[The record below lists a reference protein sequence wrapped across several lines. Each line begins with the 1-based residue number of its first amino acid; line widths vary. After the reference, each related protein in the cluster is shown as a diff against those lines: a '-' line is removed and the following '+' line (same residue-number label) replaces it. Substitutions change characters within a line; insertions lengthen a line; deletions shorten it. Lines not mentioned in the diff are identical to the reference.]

1 MEFNNKG
8 QYNSEPQGEYVL
20 TDYDYKHIRHN
31 KEMILYRIMQ
41 VVNII
46 FIIGVILFC
55 IFNFKENTDKLQQSY
70 KQYTISQDS
79 GWAMSLQE
87 FTDQIPLSVQYGVL
101 IFVIVPYLILIV
113 AYFYGQVRARSV
125 KITERQFP
133 EVYQL
138 IQIYSR
144 RMGLKVVPEAYL
156 VQENGVLNAFSA
168 FVIRKRYIQ
177 INADLF
183 EIAYRQYKDLNAIG
197 FVVAHEL
204 AHIRLKHASLGY
216 NLSIL
221 WGSVVPFLGSAT
233 SRAREYSCD
242 RVAQVVSGSDG
253 IDAMMALTVGKH
265 LYKMV
270 NVQDYIDNSI
280 QIRGFFVWV
289 YNLTSTHPILPKRIK
304 ALILRDR
311 SGELL

>member
-1 MEFNNKG
+1 MEFNKG
-8 QYNSEPQGEYVL
+8 QTYNSPPPGEYIL
-20 TDYDYKHIRHN
+20 TSYDYKHIRHN

-41 VVNII
+41 VINIL
-46 FIIGVILFC
+46 FVIGVVLFFIFKFDSNIKKVESTYSKVTIAQNAGDSMSSQEIL
-55 IFNFKENTDKLQQSY
+55 DK
-70 KQYTISQDS
+70 
-79 GWAMSLQE
+79 
-87 FTDQIPLSVQYGVL
+87 IPQNVQFLLL
-101 IFVIVPYLILIV
+101 IIIMGPYLVLV
-113 AYFYGQVRARSV
+113 MAYLYGQVRARSV

-138 IQIYSR
+138 IQMYAW
-144 RMGLKVVPEAYL
+144 RMGLKEVPEAYL

-168 FVIRKRYIQ
+168 FVIRKKYIQ

-183 EIAYRQYKDLNAIG
+183 EVAYREYNDLNAIG
-197 FVVAHEL
+197 FVVAHEM
-204 AHIRLKHASLGY
+204 AHIRLKHASLWY
-216 NLSIL
+216 NLSII
-221 WGSVVPFLGSAT
+221 WGSIIPFLGSAL

-265 LYKMV
+265 LYKRI
-270 NVQDYIDNSI
+270 NVQDYIDNSM
-280 QIRGFFVWV
+280 QVRGFFVWA
-289 YNLTSTHPILPKRIK
+289 YNLTASHPIMTKRIK